1 MIQMQPML
9 AQIQSQKNRVVALAP
24 LKGATIDSGLPAI
37 VNFLR
42 KTRDDFALAIMR
54 EIDAGARAIRFW
66 GLPHDLPERPD
77 SLLRGAAAL
86 DDAREHLNTIFKACL
101 KDQASSVWSSWPAK
115 EKDRGVMCKVDESTL
130 QALKTSRIDPKSGKK
145 IYTASVPLFPEYP
158 GLESLQANVRLHQV
172 RFWIMNAATRAD
184 DNDRQL
190 LVVNLTHTG
199 TERIIS
205 SSEMSFDFTHA
216 PVDISFAYDCRG
228 VTSIKAT
235 KASLVHGKQSIEDD
249 YKGATPVTA
258 NSTAPL
264 GPYTIWKITIKE
276 TENPGLDLSRAD
288 AMYFEFCG
296 RSKPFQS

>member
-172 RFWIMNAATRAD
+172 RFWIMNAASVACCKFNTHWDGAD
-184 DNDRQL
+184 YQQL
-190 LVVNLTHTG
+190 
-199 TERIIS
+199 
-205 SSEMSFDFTHA
+205 
-216 PVDISFAYDCRG
+216 
-228 VTSIKAT
+228 
-235 KASLVHGKQSIEDD
+235 
-249 YKGATPVTA
+249 
-258 NSTAPL
+258 
-264 GPYTIWKITIKE
+264 
-276 TENPGLDLSRAD
+276 
-288 AMYFEFCG
+288 
-296 RSKPFQS
+296 